1 MSYQSIA
8 KLIPTL
14 QSIALVNENLKL
26 TKKKKVKTKDMI
38 EIGTKNI
45 VGISLIKIESD
56 LIAGL

>member
-14 QSIALVNENLKL
+14 QSIALVSENLKL

-38 EIGTKNI
+38 GIGTKNI